1 MRAVAFS
8 GREEKIALYTGN
20 DDNLLVDL
28 LTPYR
33 FTVDGVE
40 RNIGF
45 RGGLLGHWCV
55 WTKKAV
61 ELFEKVKHIQGQDCI
76 PSDLLTQAAE
86 LTDINGAFFDAAHEF
101 GGCIPGLHEILRR
114 QGIFKNTLC
123 LDPKETISQ
132 EQIEEIN
139 RIYRM
144 YPQWNDDIFVAGNL
158 DRWGLDI

>member
-1 MRAVAFS
+1 M
-8 GREEKIALYTGN
+8 
-20 DDNLLVDL
+20 DL

-76 PSDLLTQAAE
+76 PADLLTQAAE
-86 LTDINGAFFDAAHEF
+86 LTDINGAFFDAAHELEDVSPDSMRYL
-101 GGCIPGLHEILRR
+101 GDKGSLKTHCVWIQRRPYLR
-114 QGIFKNTLC
+114 
-123 LDPKETISQ
+123 
-132 EQIEEIN
+132 N
-139 RIYRM
+139 R
-144 YPQWNDDIFVAGNL
+144 
-158 DRWGLDI
+158 